1 METQIETYNLP
12 LLTPFLR
19 DEIIFAMEDQ
29 ESLYSLDLKT
39 GMLVQADEIEEDEQ
53 DLFDDRFLPIPDW
66 EPADGFRMM
75 DKFSNLVRNPL
86 YREKLQNA
94 LQAGKGVFRRFKDIL
109 AEQPALERQWFAFK
123 DLEME
128 RKVLLWYKSNNG
140 AIQLK
145 GLEPDPEEL
154 TDDILQEDFI
164 LYTEA
169 DDVSLQDIEELK
181 QSLLQEMQEGNASQK
196 KSCHLILSRLQ
207 SAPKL
212 EYVYART
219 QGGTLAG
226 FIAYW
231 ILSEDT
237 AEILFF
243 GNSPEFRGLG
253 LFRHLFD
260 AFSRRVSRKGIP
272 FLIVNL
278 AGEAVTLDKLF
289 SQMEG
294 TIITKQV
301 LLSTDNW
308 NSSQTSSDIAYL

>member
-1 METQIETYNLP
+1 METQNETYTLP

-29 ESLYSLDLKT
+29 ESLYFLDLKT
-39 GMLVQADEIEEDEQ
+39 GRLVQSDEIDEEEQ
-53 DLFDDRFLPIPDW
+53 EDFSDRFLPVPDW

-109 AEQPALERQWFAFK
+109 CEQPALERQWFAFK

-128 RKVLLWYKSNNG
+128 RKVLTWYKSNNG

-145 GLEPDPEEL
+145 GLEPEPEEL
-154 TDDILQEDFI
+154 TDDILQEDFV
-164 LYTEA
+164 LYTETTGE
-169 DDVSLQDIEELK
+169 SRQELEELK
-181 QSLLQEMQEGNASQK
+181 QSLLEEMQGSGITQK
-196 KSCHLILSRLQ
+196 KSSHLIRSRLE
-207 SAPKL
+207 SAADL
-212 EYVYART
+212 EFVYART
-219 QGGTLAG
+219 QGGELAG
-226 FIAYW
+226 FIAYRL
-231 ILSEDT
+231 LSVDT

-243 GNSPEFRGLG
+243 GNRPDFRGLG

-260 AFSRRVSRKGIP
+260 AFTRKVSRKGIL
-272 FLIVNL
+272 FLVVNL
-278 AGEAVTLDKLF
+278 AGEAITLDKLF

-301 LLSTDNW
+301 LISTENW
-308 NSSQTSSDIAYL
+308 NSSQTSSDLAYL